1 MREVAVPCVDE
12 LDDVVLEL
20 CRRHPRF
27 RRVTIERLIARTA
40 RVCEH
45 ECPQEPLPCAVRR
58 IAGEQLRYLDDLEAR
73 RRTSAIQSAENVD
86 GTVAT

>member
-27 RRVTIERLIARTA
+27 RRVTIERLIVRTA
-40 RVCEH
+40 RLCER
-45 ECPQEPLPCAVRR
+45 EGTGEPLPCAVRR
-58 IAGEQLRYLDDLEAR
+58 IAEEQLSYLDDLEGR
-73 RRTSAIQSAENVD
+73 RRSAAQSSGAPD
-86 GTVAT
+86 GTVVP

>member
-1 MREVAVPCVDE
+1 MKEVAVPCVDE

-40 RVCEH
+40 RNCER
-45 ECPQEPLPCAVRR
+45 EDSQEPLASNVLRV
-58 IAGEQLRYLDDLEAR
+58 AGEQLRYLDDIESR
-73 RRTSAIQSAENVD
+73 RRGGAPPRRAID
-86 GTVAT
+86 G